1 MEQLWDETAFT
12 STNINQKQTDDAYAQ
27 LCASVGIGQQNNGMD
42 IPAEAIDRRRIK
54 AVRWLR
60 FWQSA
65 AAVSLSSANHF
76 HKWLADDKH
85 REEKDAAMEQL
96 WDETAFT
103 STNINQKQT
112 DDAYAQLCASV
123 GIGQQNNGMDIPA
136 EAIDR
141 RRIKAV
147 RWLRF
152 WQSSSS
158 SVCHQP
164 TISISGWLMT
174 NTVKKRML
182 QWSSFGTRRHSPLPI
197 STKSRLTMLTPS
209 CVPL

>member
-60 FWQSA
+60 FWQSV
-65 AAVSLSSANHF
+65 AV
-76 HKWLADDKH
+76 
-85 REEKDAAMEQL
+85 
-96 WDETAFT
+96 
-103 STNINQKQT
+103 
-112 DDAYAQLCASV
+112 
-123 GIGQQNNGMDIPA
+123 
-136 EAIDR
+136 
-141 RRIKAV
+141 
-147 RWLRF
+147 
-152 WQSSSS
+152 
-158 SVCHQP
+158 VCHQP

-182 QWSSFGTRRHSPLPI
+182 QWSSFGTRRHQPKADRCLRPI

-209 CVPL
+209 CVPGCRYRSAKQRNGHSGRSYRPSPYQGSTLVAVLAVGSRFVISQPFP